1 MISYSTIGY
10 FFTSGS
16 NIIFR
21 LKCERGKEIG
31 LINLTDWGW
40 MLLLSVVILVVW
52 LLIIFQAKSKG
63 AHEFGQVP
71 DPELSGHVSENSNAH
86 TGSELSELET
96 ED

>member
-10 FFTSGS
+10 YFTSGL
-16 NIIFR
+16 NFIKV
-21 LKCERGKEIG
+21 LKGEPVKEIK

-40 MLLLSVVILVVW
+40 MLLLGVVILVVW

-71 DPELSGHVSENSNAH
+71 DPELSGHVSDKSDAH
-86 TGSELSELET
+86 TSSELSELET

>member
-1 MISYSTIGY
+1 MISYSTIGNY
-10 FFTSGS
+10 FISGS
-16 NIIFR
+16 NFIFG
-21 LKCERGKEIG
+21 LKGDPVKEIE
-31 LINLTDWGW
+31 LINLTGWGW

-71 DPELSGHVSENSNAH
+71 DPELSSYVNDHGDDH

-96 ED
+96 KD

>member
-1 MISYSTIGY
+1 MISYSAIGY
-10 FFTSGS
+10 YLTSGLYS
-16 NIIFR
+16 ITA
-21 LKCERGKEIG
+21 LKEEPVNEIR

-40 MLLLSVVILVVW
+40 MLLLSIVIFVVW